1 MKLLIVDDEAPARA
15 KLRRLLAEDA
25 NVSWLGEAADADEAM
40 QMLRARLDIDALI
53 LDIQMPGRSGL
64 DLAMQLLQERPALAC
79 LFCTAYDEHA
89 LQAFDLHAVDYL
101 LKPFTAERLS
111 TALRRLS
118 GRLQQR
124 TAPAPAQAQVQGGL
138 VRALQQLQPAAGHWL
153 VERRGA
159 LHKLPLDE
167 IEWVAAADNYIELHA
182 PPETYLERR
191 SLADFLAHPAAT
203 GFIRVHRSHVVNASH
218 VKRIAPLPHGEALLT
233 LSSGQQLRVS
243 RSYRDQLRG

>member
-15 KLRRLLAEDA
+15 KLRRLLSDEAD
-25 NVSWLGEAADADEAM
+25 VKWLGEAADADEA
-40 QMLRARLDIDALI
+40 LRALQDEPDIDALI
-53 LDIQMPGRSGL
+53 LDIQMPGQSGL

-101 LKPFTAERLS
+101 LKPFTTERLG
-111 TALRRLS
+111 TALQRLR

-124 TAPAPAQAQVQGGL
+124 TAPARGGL
-138 VRALQQLQPAAGHWL
+138 VSALQQLQPAAGHWL

-159 LHKLPLDE
+159 LRKLALAE
-167 IEWVAAADNYIELHA
+167 IEWVATADNYIELHA

-191 SLADFLAHPAAT
+191 TLADFLAHPATA
-203 GFIRVHRSHVVNASH
+203 GFIRVHRGHAVNASH
-218 VKRIAPLPHGEALLT
+218 IKQIAALPHGEAQLT
-233 LSSGQQLRVS
+233 LTSGQQLRVS